1 MTIIDTF
8 KNSDCITNAIFKKV
22 IKDYTE
28 LVSLKH
34 IVAVLSLQS
43 FFLCVCA
50 RKLGFIREH
59 LQL

>member
-34 IVAVLSLQS
+34 TVAILSLQS
-43 FFLCVCA
+43 FFCVCVC
-50 RKLGFIREH
+50 
-59 LQL
+59 